1 MSKIAS
7 KPVEMPDNTKFLITK
22 NEIVIEGPKGKLSFV
37 KHDNVSVKEESG
49 SLHIKTNANECVALS
64 GTTRALLFNMV
75 QGVSK
80 GWEKKLKLIGVGYRV
95 KADAKTLVLTVGFS
109 HPVKYPIPEDI
120 KIETPTQTEIV
131 ISGSDKQKVGQ
142 AAAEIRAVRPPE
154 PYKGK
159 GIRYKDE
166 HIIKK
171 EAKKK

>member
-1 MSKIAS
+1 M
-7 KPVEMPDNTKFLITK
+7 DNKTLTK
-22 NEIVIEGPKGKLSFV
+22 NEIVIEGPKGKLLFV

-49 SLHIKTNANECVALS
+49 SLHIKANANECVALS

-75 QGVSK
+75 HGVSK
-80 GWEKKLKLIGVGYRV
+80 GWEKKLKLIGVGYRAKV
-95 KADAKTLVLTVGFS
+95 DAKTLVLTVGFS

-166 HIIKK
+166 HVIKK
-171 EAKKK
+171 EAKKKRCA

>member
-7 KPVEMPDNTKFLITK
+7 KPVEIPDNTKFLITK

-37 KHDNVSVKEESG
+37 KHDDVSVKEESG

-75 QGVSK
+75 HGVSK
-80 GWEKKLKLIGVGYRV
+80 GWEKKLRLIGVGYRA

-120 KIETPTQTEIV
+120 KIETPTQTEII

>member
-7 KPVEMPDNTKFLITK
+7 KPIEIPDNIKFLITK

-80 GWEKKLKLIGVGYRV
+80 GWKKKLKLIGVGYRA

-109 HPVKYPIPEDI
+109 HPVKYTIPEDI

-166 HIIKK
+166 HVIKK

>member
-7 KPVEMPDNTKFLITK
+7 KPVEIPDNTKFLITK
-22 NEIVIEGPKGKLSFV
+22 NEIVIEGPKGKLLFV
-37 KHDNVSVKEESG
+37 KHEDVSVKEESG
-49 SLHIKTNANECVALS
+49 SLHIKANANECVALS

-75 QGVSK
+75 HGVSK
-80 GWEKKLKLIGVGYRV
+80 GWEKKLKLIGVGYRA

-109 HPVKYPIPEDI
+109 HPVKYSIPEDI

-166 HIIKK
+166 HVIKK

>member
-7 KPVEMPDNTKFLITK
+7 KPVEIPDNTKFLITK
-22 NEIVIEGPKGKLSFV
+22 NEIVIEGPKGKLLFV

-49 SLHIKTNANECVALS
+49 SLHVKANANECVALS

-80 GWEKKLKLIGVGYRV
+80 GWKKKLKLIGVGYRA

-109 HPVKYPIPEDI
+109 HPVKYTIPEDI

>member
-7 KPVEMPDNTKFLITK
+7 KPVEIPDNTKFLITK
-22 NEIVIEGPKGKLSFV
+22 NEIVIEGPKGKLLFV

-49 SLHIKTNANECVALS
+49 SLHVKANANECVALS

-75 QGVSK
+75 HGVSK
-80 GWEKKLKLIGVGYRV
+80 GWEKKLKLIGVGYRA
-95 KADAKTLVLTVGFS
+95 KTDAKTLVLTVGFS